1 MPTEKLNCSLV
12 YRRRYNNQ
20 SIAFVR
26 PQGWHH
32 YPKSKISAIFKVLTE
47 LFSIAQ
53 FFIIHLTLPSL
64 LYHTMT
70 ENNIYKDK
78 KIDTKKAGFIRPA
91 RYFSNIQ
98 LSNSRD
104 KG

>member
-26 PQGWHH
+26 PQGWRH

-53 FFIIHLTLPSL
+53 FFIIHLTLPS
-64 LYHTMT
+64 Y
-70 ENNIYKDK
+70 YYDK
-78 KIDTKKAGFIRPA
+78 KTS
-91 RYFSNIQ
+91 YFQ
-98 LSNSRD
+98 V
-104 KG
+104 

>member
-26 PQGWHH
+26 PQGWRH

-53 FFIIHLTLPSL
+53 FFIIHLTLPNSL
-64 LYHTMT
+64 CKQQETIYQISK
-70 ENNIYKDK
+70 NVKSNCKNIHYEC
-78 KIDTKKAGFIRPA
+78 R
-91 RYFSNIQ
+91 R
-98 LSNSRD
+98 
-104 KG
+104 